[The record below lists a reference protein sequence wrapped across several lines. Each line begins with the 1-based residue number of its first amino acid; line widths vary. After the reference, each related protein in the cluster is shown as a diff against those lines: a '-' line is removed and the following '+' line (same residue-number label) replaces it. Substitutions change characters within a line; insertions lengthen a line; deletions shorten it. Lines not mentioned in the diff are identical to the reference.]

1 MADFFIAD
9 LHFGAQTIIRYENRP
24 FSDAEEMERRLIEN
38 WNNAVGADD
47 AVYVLGDFSAYA
59 DPERDREIL
68 SQLAGTKILI
78 MGNHD
83 RHRTPKKWR
92 SLGFAEC
99 SPWPILYR
107 EFFLLSHEPLYINQ
121 NMPYANF
128 YGHVHNNASYRDV
141 SPQSVCLSV
150 ERTDY
155 RPLEFF
161 EIRNRMKAAAE
172 NL

>member
-78 MGNHD
+78 MGNH
-83 RHRTPKKWR
+83 
-92 SLGFAEC
+92 S
-99 SPWPILYR
+99 WPILYR

-161 EIRNRMKAAAE
+161 EIRNRMKAADQ